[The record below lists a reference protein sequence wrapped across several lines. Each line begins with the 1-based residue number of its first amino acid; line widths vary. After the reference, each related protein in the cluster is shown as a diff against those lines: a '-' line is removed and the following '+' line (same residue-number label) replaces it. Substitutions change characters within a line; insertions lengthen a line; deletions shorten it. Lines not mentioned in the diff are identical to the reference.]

1 MEGLTIGSAVEVSRI
16 NGEARRG
23 YIVDGPLDYMR
34 HIGDFYQIG
43 SRPPEA
49 TEARRRKQPIFGTYL
64 GADIRPLI
72 F

>member
-1 MEGLTIGSAVEVSRI
+1 MEGLTIGTAVEVSRI

-43 SRPPEA
+43 LERPENDPVDH
-49 TEARRRKQPIFGTYL
+49 F
-64 GADIRPLI
+64 
-72 F
+72 